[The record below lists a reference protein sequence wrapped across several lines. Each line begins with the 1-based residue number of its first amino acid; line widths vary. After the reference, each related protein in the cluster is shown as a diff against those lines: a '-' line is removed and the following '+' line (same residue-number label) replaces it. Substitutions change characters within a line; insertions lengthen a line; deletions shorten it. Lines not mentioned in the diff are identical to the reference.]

1 MRIAAIGLG
10 SNVGDRLG
18 ALRRALS
25 LLKGKDAEILKKSDV
40 FETPPVGL
48 TEQPKFLNACVLI
61 KTSMGPQLL
70 LAQLKEIEAA
80 IGRQNRGHWG
90 PREIDLDILYI
101 DDLVIRDGELEIPHP
116 RMHERAFVLV
126 PLSQISPQWRHPILG
141 KTVEELTKEVS
152 SSGIIRITTL

>member
-1 MRIAAIGLG
+1 MSFAAIGLG

-25 LLKGKDAEILKKSDV
+25 LMKRKGIEIIKKSDV

-48 TEQPKFLNACVLI
+48 TDQPRFLNACVLV

-70 LAQLKEIEAA
+70 LAQLKEIEVAV
-80 IGRQNRGHWG
+80 GRQDRGQWG

-101 DDLVIRDGELEIPHP
+101 DDLAIRDGGLEIPHP
-116 RMHERAFVLV
+116 RMHERAFVLL
-126 PLSQISPQWRHPILG
+126 PLSQIAPHWRHPILG
-141 KTVEELTKEVS
+141 KTVEELLKEVS
-152 SSGIIRITTL
+152 LSGIIRITTF

>member
-25 LLKGKDAEILKKSDV
+25 LMKRKGIEIIKKSDV

-48 TEQPKFLNACVLI
+48 TEQPKFLNACVLV
-61 KTSMGPQLL
+61 KTSMDPQLL
-70 LAQLKEIEAA
+70 LAQLKGIEAA

-101 DDLVIRDGELEIPHP
+101 DDLVIREGELEIPHP

-141 KTVEELTKEVS
+141 KTVEELTREVS

>member
-25 LLKGKDAEILKKSDV
+25 LLKTKGIETLKKSDV

-61 KTSMGPQLL
+61 KTSMDPQLL

-80 IGRQNRGHWG
+80 IGRQDRGQWG

-101 DDLVIRDGELEIPHP
+101 DDLAIRDGGLEIPHP
-116 RMHERAFVLV
+116 RMHERAFVLL
-126 PLSQISPQWRHPILG
+126 PLSQIAPHWRHPILG
-141 KTVEELTKEVS
+141 KTVEELLKEVS
-152 SSGIIRITTL
+152 LSGIIRITTF

>member
-1 MRIAAIGLG
+1 MSFTAIGLG

-25 LLKGKDAEILKKSDV
+25 LMKRKGIEIIKKSDV

-48 TEQPKFLNACVLI
+48 TDQPRFLNACVLV

-70 LAQLKEIEAA
+70 LAQLKEIEVAV
-80 IGRQNRGHWG
+80 GRQDRGQWG

-101 DDLVIRDGELEIPHP
+101 DDLAIRDGELEIPHP
-116 RMHERAFVLV
+116 RMHERAFVLL
-126 PLSQISPQWRHPILG
+126 PLSQIAPHWRHPILG
-141 KTVEELTKEVS
+141 KTVEELLKEVS
-152 SSGIIRITTL
+152 LSGIIRITTF

>member
-25 LLKGKDAEILKKSDV
+25 LLKTKGIETLKKSDV

-48 TEQPKFLNACVLI
+48 SEQPKFLNACVLVE
-61 KTSMGPQLL
+61 TSMGPQLL

-80 IGRQNRGHWG
+80 IGRQDRAHWG

-101 DDLVIRDGELEIPHP
+101 GDLVIRDGELEIPHP
-116 RMHERAFVLV
+116 RMHERAFVLL
-126 PLSQISPQWRHPILG
+126 PLSQIAPHWRHPILS
-141 KTVEELTKEVS
+141 KTVEELTREVS